1 MNQTMPKYL
10 QGLGV
15 LTLVALFILTSS
27 SAGEP
32 VDDFNGTTFRLGI
45 SQVEVIQPVNAS
57 RLNLTLS
64 EKASNITLLEGGKSV
79 PVNSSY
85 SFWRGDHIYSIDFGK
100 HVSGAL
106 IYTMPHQGQQFVLPM
121 RDSGPVRVILPPG
134 YTTGDHILGIAR
146 PDPDE
151 VMTDEGATSLTW
163 QNTSL
168 YQIIEV
174 SYYPE
179 RAPEALKRVFA
190 ILVAAAVVLLIE
202 YYASIRKL
210 RAVREDIERRA

>member
-1 MNQTMPKYL
+1 M
-10 QGLGV
+10 
-15 LTLVALFILTSS
+15 ALFILAAV
-27 SAGEP
+27 SAGELA
-32 VDDFNGTTFRLGI
+32 DDFNGTTFRLGA

-79 PVNSSY
+79 PINSSY
-85 SFWRGDHIYSIDFGK
+85 TFWRGDHIYSIAFGK
-100 HVSGAL
+100 HVSGVL

-121 RDSGPVRVILPPG
+121 RDSGPVRVVLPPG
-134 YTTGDHILGIAR
+134 YTTGDHVLGIAR

-151 VMTDEGATSLTW
+151 VTTDEGGTVLTW

-190 ILVAAAVVLLIE
+190 VLIVAAVALLIE

-210 RAVREDIERRA
+210 RAVREDTERRA

>member
-1 MNQTMPKYL
+1 MPKYI

-15 LTLVALFILTSS
+15 LTLAALFILTAV

-32 VDDFNGTTFRLGI
+32 ADDFNGTTFRLGA

-64 EKASNITLLEGGKSV
+64 EKASNITLLESGKSV
-79 PVNSSY
+79 PINSSY
-85 SFWRGDHIYSIDFGK
+85 TFWRGDHIYRIAFGK
-100 HVSGAL
+100 HVSGTL

-121 RDSGPVRVILPPG
+121 RDSGPVRVVLPPG
-134 YTTGDHILGIAR
+134 YTTGDRILGIAR

-151 VMTDEGATSLTW
+151 VMTGESGTALTW

-179 RAPEALKRVFA
+179 KAPEALKRVFA
-190 ILVAAAVVLLIE
+190 VLIAAAIVLLIE

-210 RAVREDIERRA
+210 RAIREDVERRA

>member
-1 MNQTMPKYL
+1 MPKYI

-15 LTLVALFILTSS
+15 LALVALFILAAV

-32 VDDFNGTTFRLGI
+32 ADDFNGTTFRLGA
-45 SQVEVIQPVNAS
+45 SQVEVIQPVDAS

-64 EKASNITLLEGGKSV
+64 EKASNITLLGGGMSV
-79 PVNSSY
+79 PINSSY
-85 SFWRGDHIYSIDFGK
+85 TFWRGDHIYSIAFGK
-100 HVSGAL
+100 HVSGVL

-121 RDSGPVRVILPPG
+121 RDSGPVRVVLPPG
-134 YTTGDHILGIAR
+134 YTTGDRILGIAR

-151 VMTDEGATSLTW
+151 VTRGEGGTALIW

-190 ILVAAAVVLLIE
+190 VLIVAAVVLLIE

-210 RAVREDIERRA
+210 RAIREDVERRA